1 MHPVT
6 LYTSETSSNTQ
17 SHPFILNTQA
27 FASGL
32 DGLLKCCTVK
42 IRGSG
47 HPRTGTGF
55 FVAPGLI
62 LTCSHFLAADSK
74 QPITVIWRQ
83 QIYSAFIAPTSSSP
97 TEALTL
103 LQIRG
108 SYPVHPYVFLE
119 GSVQPSDLLYGYGY
133 SDEFPEGVASS
144 TEVESVGD
152 HPALLHLRL
161 MHTRSHL
168 SGSPL
173 LNWRTGKICGMVACP
188 DQGSES
194 TTVGIPATVI
204 LRQFPDLVMS
214 SQPTSQQENQWDD
227 QTHTMIVNQYQVLGS
242 SEGVVL
248 HQLHTGQL
256 PTLTGL
262 QPDTRPGYGAISL
275 IDRQNQQAEALDALR
290 SQQSVELY
298 GPDGYGKTILLQ
310 SLVTEIQK
318 TAPFPAGVVYESVG
332 CRPPED
338 LLQSLFNQ
346 LCAGH
351 TLVKV
356 GSANSTYYLRG
367 LRALI
372 VLDDIAV
379 SASVLNQTMAAMP
392 GSTFLLATPE
402 RMVSESSI
410 RSIALGGLPIP
421 DSLTLLERRLGQPLP
436 AEDQPTATQL
446 CATLQGSPARILQSV
461 ALIKQRQITQRQSL
475 GQALTQVNH
484 RFQTEA
490 MLRVILSDLDSEQRL
505 VITAFTAFAGLSLLP
520 QQVTDLTAIP
530 QVEAILQG
538 LLERHLLTMQA
549 GRYQLTADLVHDLQS
564 VQLPPWREH
573 LLTYFTN
580 WAELHRTMQPALLS
594 ETKNLLTVLEWAV
607 SQGQWREVLSLVR
620 SLESSLIMS
629 GQWQTWEQVL
639 QWGLQ
644 ATQTLGDLESEA
656 WALHQLGSRALSLGM
671 TDPAK
676 DLLNQSLHWRQTLGD
691 EMGIAV
697 TRHNLNLLQP
707 ALPVLQEV
715 PVSQSVVKSGR
726 FPLTAGVLLVLA
738 GAIGVTGSF
747 WLARQRPA
755 AISSKS
761 TSEVPPSALTA
772 PPVAN
777 KQSASPEAAVILPS
791 PTVQRPVA
799 SPPAASPTSV
809 GPSAPTTAPSPLA
822 SPAQQSILQLSHER
836 LGYGS
841 VSLSSGG
848 LFRTLTVTNTGPG
861 PVTIQTIALSGND
874 SSNFQIEPMPNSCK
888 NGLVLSAPGDSCQIR
903 IFLVPQDSREYQTNL
918 VITHTGADSPRQI
931 ELKGNGVNASVP
943 KVTQTANL
951 V

>member
-1 MHPVT
+1 MTP
-6 LYTSETSSNTQ
+6 YTSETSSDTQ

-27 FASGL
+27 LANSL

-62 LTCSHFLAADSK
+62 LTCSHFLPADSQ
-74 QPITVIWRQ
+74 QPVTVIWRQ
-83 QIYSAFIAPTSSSP
+83 QLYSAFIFSTPSSP
-97 TEALTL
+97 AEALTL
-103 LQIRG
+103 LQIRA
-108 SYPVHPYVFLE
+108 SYPAHPYASLE

-144 TEVESVGD
+144 TEVESVED
-152 HPALLHLRL
+152 HPALLRLRL

-173 LNWRTGKICGMVACP
+173 LNWRTGKVCGMATYP
-188 DQGSES
+188 DLGPES
-194 TTVGIPATVI
+194 TTVAIPATVI

-214 SQPTSQQENQWDD
+214 SQPTSQHENQWDD
-227 QTHTMIVNQYQVLGS
+227 QIHTMIVNQYQVLGS

-248 HQLHTGQL
+248 HQLPTGQL

-262 QPDTRPGYGAISL
+262 QPDTRPGYGVAPL
-275 IDRQNQQAEALDALR
+275 IDRQNQRAEALDALR

-298 GPDGYGKTILLQ
+298 GPDGYGKTTLLQ
-310 SLVTEIQK
+310 SLVAEIQK
-318 TAPFPAGVVYESVG
+318 TAPFPDGVVYESVSR
-332 CRPPED
+332 RPPED

-346 LCAGH
+346 LCAGN

-379 SASVLNQTMAAMP
+379 SASGLNQTMTAMP

-402 RMVSESSI
+402 RMVPESSV

-421 DSLTLLERRLGQPLP
+421 DSLTLVEQRLGQPLTAEEQP
-436 AEDQPTATQL
+436 AAAQL

-461 ALIKQRQITQRQSL
+461 ALVKQRQITQGQSL

-484 RFQTEA
+484 RFQTET
-490 MLRVILSDLDSEQRL
+490 MLRVLLSDLDPDQRL
-505 VITAFTAFAGLSLLP
+505 VLTALTAFAGLSLLP
-520 QQVTDLTAIP
+520 QQVADLTGISQA
-530 QVEAILQG
+530 EAILQG
-538 LLERHLLTMQA
+538 LLERHLLTIQA
-549 GRYQLTADLVHDLQS
+549 GRYQLTADLVHDLQA

-580 WAELHRTMQPALLS
+580 WAELHRTMGPALLA
-594 ETKNLLTVLEWAV
+594 EAKNLLTVLEWAV

-620 SLESSLIMS
+620 SIESSLIMS

-644 ATQTLGDLESEA
+644 ATQTLGDLEAEA

-738 GAIGVTGSF
+738 GAIGVVGSF

-761 TSEVPPSALTA
+761 TSEALPAAVTS

-777 KQSASPEAAVILPS
+777 KQPASPEAAVVSPS
-791 PTVQRPVA
+791 RPLQRPVP

-809 GPSAPTTAPSPLA
+809 APPAPTTAPSPLA
-822 SPAQQSILQLSHER
+822 SPAQASILQFSHER
-836 LGYGS
+836 LGYGN
-841 VSLSSGG
+841 VSLASGG

-874 SSNFQIEPMPNSCK
+874 ASNFEIESMPNSCK
-888 NGLVLSAPGDSCQIR
+888 NGLVLGAPGDSCQIR
-903 IFLVPQDSREYQTNL
+903 IFLIPQDSREYQTNV

-931 ELKGNGVNASVP
+931 ELKGNGVNASAP
-943 KVTQTANL
+943 NATKTANL

>member
-1 MHPVT
+1 MT
-6 LYTSETSSNTQ
+6 LYTSETSSDTQ
-17 SHPFILNTQA
+17 SHPFTLNTQA

-62 LTCSHFLAADSK
+62 LTCSRFLAADSK

-83 QIYSAFIAPTSSSP
+83 QIYSAFISPTSSSP

-108 SYPVHPYVFLE
+108 SYPVHPYVSLE
-119 GSVQPSDLLYGYGY
+119 GAVQPSDLLYGYGY

-173 LNWRTGKICGMVACP
+173 LNWRTGKVCGMVACP

-318 TAPFPAGVVYESVG
+318 TASFPAGVVYESVG

-402 RMVSESSI
+402 RMVSESSV

-484 RFQTEA
+484 RFQTET
-490 MLRVILSDLDSEQRL
+490 MLRVLLSDLDPEQRL
-505 VITAFTAFAGLSLLP
+505 VITALTAFAGLSLLP

-538 LLERHLLTMQA
+538 LLERHLLTIQA

-564 VQLPPWREH
+564 VQLPPWRDH

-644 ATQTLGDLESEA
+644 ATQTLGDLEAEA

-671 TDPAK
+671 VDPAK
-676 DLLNQSLHWRQTLGD
+676 DLLN
-691 EMGIAV
+691 
-697 TRHNLNLLQP
+697 
-707 ALPVLQEV
+707 
-715 PVSQSVVKSGR
+715 
-726 FPLTAGVLLVLA
+726 
-738 GAIGVTGSF
+738 
-747 WLARQRPA
+747 
-755 AISSKS
+755 
-761 TSEVPPSALTA
+761 
-772 PPVAN
+772 
-777 KQSASPEAAVILPS
+777 
-791 PTVQRPVA
+791 
-799 SPPAASPTSV
+799 
-809 GPSAPTTAPSPLA
+809 
-822 SPAQQSILQLSHER
+822 
-836 LGYGS
+836 
-841 VSLSSGG
+841 
-848 LFRTLTVTNTGPG
+848 
-861 PVTIQTIALSGND
+861 
-874 SSNFQIEPMPNSCK
+874 
-888 NGLVLSAPGDSCQIR
+888 
-903 IFLVPQDSREYQTNL
+903 
-918 VITHTGADSPRQI
+918 
-931 ELKGNGVNASVP
+931 
-943 KVTQTANL
+943 
-951 V
+951 

>member
-6 LYTSETSSNTQ
+6 SYTSESSSDTQ
-17 SHPFILNTQA
+17 PHPFILNTQA
-27 FASGL
+27 LASSL

-47 HPRTGTGF
+47 HPLTGTGF

-62 LTCSHFLAADSK
+62 LTCSHLLPADSK

-83 QIYSAFIAPTSSSP
+83 QLYSAFISQTPSSP
-97 TEALTL
+97 SEALTL

-108 SYPVHPYVFLE
+108 SYPAHPYVSLE
-119 GSVQPSDLLYGYGY
+119 GSAQPSDLLYGYGY
-133 SDEFPEGVASS
+133 SNEFPEGVASS
-144 TEVESVGD
+144 TEVESLED
-152 HPALLHLRL
+152 HPELLRLRL

-173 LNWRTGKICGMVACP
+173 LNWRTGKVCGMVVCP
-188 DQGSES
+188 DRGSES
-194 TTVGIPATVI
+194 ATLAIPATVI

-214 SQPTSQQENQWDD
+214 FQPTSQQENQWDD
-227 QTHTMIVNQYQVLGS
+227 QIHTLIVNQYQVLDS

-248 HQLHTGQL
+248 HQLYPGQL

-262 QPDTRPGYGAISL
+262 QPDTRPGYGVIPL

-298 GPDGYGKTILLQ
+298 GPDGYGKTMLLQ
-310 SLVTEIQK
+310 SLVAEIQK
-318 TAPFPAGVVYESVG
+318 TAPFPDGVVYESVG
-332 CRPPED
+332 RRPSED

-346 LCAGH
+346 LCTGH
-351 TLVKV
+351 ILVKL

-367 LRALI
+367 LRALV

-379 SASVLNQTMAAMP
+379 SASVLNQMMAAMV

-402 RMVSESSI
+402 RMVSESFV
-410 RSIALGGLPIP
+410 RSIALDGLPIP
-421 DSLTLLERRLGQPLP
+421 DSLTLVEQRLGQPLNAEEKP
-436 AEDQPTATQL
+436 AAVQL
-446 CATLQGSPARILQSV
+446 CATLQGSPARILQSM
-461 ALIKQRQITQRQSL
+461 ALVKQWQITQGQSL
-475 GQALTQVNH
+475 SQAMNQVNQ
-484 RFQTEA
+484 RFQTET
-490 MLRVILSDLDSEQRL
+490 MLRVLLSDLDSDQRL
-505 VITAFTAFAGLSLLP
+505 VITALTAFAGLSLLP
-520 QQVTDLTAIP
+520 QQVTDLTGISQA
-530 QVEAILQG
+530 EAILQD
-538 LLERHLLTMQA
+538 LLERHLLTIQA
-549 GRYQLTADLVHDLQS
+549 GRYQLTADLVHDLQA
-564 VQLPPWREH
+564 VQLLPWREH

-580 WAELHRTMQPALLS
+580 WAELHRTMRPTLLA
-594 ETKNLLTVLEWAV
+594 EARNLLMVLEWAV

-644 ATQTLGDLESEA
+644 ATQTLGDLNAEA

-671 TDPAK
+671 VDPAK

-691 EMGIAV
+691 EIGIAV

-715 PVSQSVVKSGR
+715 PVSQSVVKLGR
-726 FPLTAGVLLVLA
+726 FPVPAGILLVLA
-738 GAIGVTGSF
+738 GAVGVVGSF

-755 AISSKS
+755 SISSKS
-761 TSEVPPSALTA
+761 ISEAPPSAVTS
-772 PPVAN
+772 PPGSN
-777 KQSASPEAAVILPS
+777 KRVASPESAVVSPS
-791 PTVQRPVA
+791 RPLQPPVP
-799 SPPAASPTSV
+799 SQPAASPTTV
-809 GPSAPTTAPSPLA
+809 APPAPTPAPSPIT
-822 SPAQQSILQLSHER
+822 SPAQASILQFSHER

-841 VSLSSGG
+841 VNLASGG
-848 LFRTLTVTNTGPG
+848 LFRTLTITNNGPG

-874 SSNFQIEPMPNSCK
+874 SSNFEIEPMPNSCK
-888 NGLVLSAPGDSCQIR
+888 DGLVLGAPGDSCQIR
-903 IFLVPQDSREYQTNL
+903 IFLVPQDSRGYQTNL

-931 ELKGNGVNASVP
+931 ELKGNGGNASVP
-943 KVTQTANL
+943 NATKTANL